1 MGACFSKSQHHPILC
16 ATLNFSGI
24 NINPFEYYDGTEEIK
39 RISTI
44 MSSIMVKE
52 EHNFSPSELAIID
65 KKYKKSDMSVRLGYG
80 MLVDGKLPTKK
91 EYLQMWIDEY
101 NKTKSESIKGDTE
114 KIIGDMALFEYY
126 CYITLVKHVF
136 REEFD

>member
-1 MGACFSKSQHHPILC
+1 
-16 ATLNFSGI
+16 
-24 NINPFEYYDGTEEIK
+24 
-39 RISTI
+39 
-44 MSSIMVKE
+44 
-52 EHNFSPSELAIID
+52 
-65 KKYKKSDMSVRLGYG
+65 MSVRLGYG